1 MTGTILER
9 IDNMLK
15 NANFETFILDNF
27 TNKKNKFCFDLLLKK
42 NDNVFSV
49 KIFPNIDNLN
59 ADIIEDIK
67 SLSLLLKSKPILIGI
82 RNRYQELEDNT
93 IYIREGLPFITL
105 TTLENLVNKELYPY
119 IMARRGGGVMFLNGN
134 VMKHLREKHSISRK
148 ELSEL
153 LGVTKRTICAYENES
168 MRPSETIANKISEI
182 LDNQDIFRKI
192 NLFEWN
198 FKFEIDK
205 KETREEID
213 LNPFESHL
221 HEVLDDIGVSS
232 YWYKKSPIPFKLSLY
247 SNTLDKKDEH
257 SFYPLFSGVS
267 EEDKKI
273 NELSFKCLKMF
284 TEVFHTNSLF
294 IVNNDIKIPDSLKK
308 IKIPIVKIRNLEKVD
323 DEAEFIDLIQES
335 GN

>member
-1 MTGTILER
+1 MIGTTLER
-9 IDNMLK
+9 IDNLLK

-27 TNKKNKFCFDLLLKK
+27 TNKKNKFCFDLLVKK

-93 IYIREGLPFITL
+93 IYIRDGLPFITL

-119 IMARRGGGVMFLNGN
+119 ILARRGGGVMFLNGN
-134 VMKHLREKHSISRK
+134 IMKLLREKHSISRK

-168 MRPSETIANKISEI
+168 MRPSETIANKLSEI

-205 KETREEID
+205 KETREDID

-221 HEVLDDIGVSS
+221 QEVLDDIGISS
-232 YWYKKSPIPFKLSLY
+232 YWYRKSPIPFKLSLY
-247 SNTLDKKDEH
+247 SNKPDEKDEH

-323 DEAEFIDLIQES
+323 DEAEFIDLIQDS